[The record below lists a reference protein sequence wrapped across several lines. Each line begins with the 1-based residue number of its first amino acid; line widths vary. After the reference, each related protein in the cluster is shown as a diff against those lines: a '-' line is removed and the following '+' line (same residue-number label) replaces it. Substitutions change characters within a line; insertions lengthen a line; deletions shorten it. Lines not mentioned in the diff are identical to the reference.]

1 MWQKTEGQRW
11 WQLFAY
17 HYCLCGNDGY
27 IYIHIYV
34 LVFVAI
40 FHFSGK
46 QEQVNLPRTTADCH
60 RLHGYQIFVSHPPTP
75 SIFSREQYADRMD
88 LFFERKGV

>member
-1 MWQKTEGQRW
+1 MTNLQKYQRSNEEEEALWHIKFGNMWQKTEGQRW

-46 QEQVNLPRTTADCH
+46 QEQVNLHRTTADCH
-60 RLHGYQIFVSHPPTP
+60 RLHGF
-75 SIFSREQYADRMD
+75 
-88 LFFERKGV
+88 